1 MTYLEMKK
9 QLNTMLNGELV
20 PWKRLIQH
28 INYAIDEINTVM
40 NTVFPIVDPEG
51 SAADMNTDYDAIPNK
66 YIRTV
71 ILPGAVHHYFM
82 VDDEGT
88 SPEIDFARQ
97 FEAGKFFMLRD
108 YSSSVPDVYKVKDNA
123 DGSFAGAVESNYE
136 DYVGLRGI
144 ERDTRLGVNPLDP
157 LSWVGEV
164 W

>member
-9 QLNTMLNGELV
+9 QLNTMLNGELI

-40 NTVFPIVDPEG
+40 NTEFPVVDYD
-51 SAADMNTDYDAIPNK
+51 STAADMSTEYTAIPDK
-66 YIRTV
+66 YIRSAV
-71 ILPGAVHHYFM
+71 LPGAVHHYFM

-108 YSSSVPDVYKVKDNA
+108 YSASVPNEYKVQDNE
-123 DGSFAGAVESNYE
+123 DGSFAGSVESTYE
-136 DYVGLRGI
+136 DSHGLRGI
-144 ERDTRLGVNPLDP
+144 ERDTRPVIDPLDP
-157 LSWVGEV
+157 LSWVGEI